1 MLFSIRARG
10 RLRRERFDMASTTKI
25 APKPRSELAIII
37 RGITRDPLGLMGLI
51 VVGTIVVS
59 AILAVWIVPYD
70 PIAMNIPDRMQGP
83 SLSHFLG
90 TDQLGRD
97 TFSRVIMGGQVALK
111 VALPAVFGAMA
122 IGLTLGMIA
131 GYGPKWLDNIL
142 MLFFDTIR
150 SFPTVMLAL
159 AVVALVGPSLQTVVV
174 VVMVTSIP
182 TYGRVARTQT
192 LTLRNSE
199 FILAERAMGA
209 KMSRILGVHILPNI
223 VGLLAVLAAMD
234 IPTVIALE
242 AGLSFLGLGVKPP
255 TPSWGA
261 LLKDGY
267 ALIRQTPWLVV
278 GGGLPII
285 LATLGFTFLGE
296 SLRDVVDPKLRKNR

>member
-1 MLFSIRARG
+1 MVKS
-10 RLRRERFDMASTTKI
+10 
-25 APKPRSELAIII
+25 RSELGQIIV
-37 RGITRDPLGLMGLI
+37 GVARDPLGLMGLI
-51 VVGTIVVS
+51 IVGTIVFC
-59 AILAVWIVPYD
+59 AIFAAWIVPYD
-70 PIAMNIPDRMQGP
+70 PIAMDIKSRLQVP
-83 SLSHFLG
+83 SAAHLLG

-97 TFSRVIMGGQVALK
+97 TFSRVIAGGQVALK

-131 GYGPKWLDNIL
+131 GYGPKWLDNLL

-150 SFPTVMLAL
+150 SFPTVLFAL
-159 AVVALVGPSLQTVVV
+159 AVVALVGPSLQTVVF
-174 VVMVTSIP
+174 VVMATSIP

-199 FILAERAMGA
+199 FILAERSMGA
-209 KMSRILGVHILPNI
+209 SMTRILGVHMLPNI
-223 VGLLAVLAAMD
+223 IGVLAVLAAMD

-242 AGLSFLGLGVKPP
+242 AGVSFLGLGVKPP

-267 ALIRQTPWLVV
+267 SLIRQTPWLVV

-296 SLRDVVDPKLRKNR
+296 SLRDVVDPKLRKQR

>member
-1 MLFSIRARG
+1 M
-10 RLRRERFDMASTTKI
+10 K
-25 APKPRSELAIII
+25 KPRSELGQILTGVA
-37 RGITRDPLGLMGLI
+37 RDPLGLMGLI
-51 VVGTIVVS
+51 IVGTIVFC
-59 AILAVWIVPYD
+59 AIFAAWIVPYD
-70 PIAMNIPDRMQGP
+70 PVAMNIKDRLQDP
-83 SLSHFLG
+83 STSYLLG

-131 GYGPKWLDNIL
+131 GYGPKWLDNLL
-142 MLFFDTIR
+142 MLLFDTIR
-150 SFPTVMLAL
+150 SFPTVMFAL
-159 AVVALVGPSLQTVVV
+159 AVVALVGPSLQTVVF
-174 VVMVTSIP
+174 VVMATSIP

-209 KMSRILGVHILPNI
+209 SMPRILGVHVLPNI
-223 VGLLAVLAAMD
+223 IGVLAVLAAMD

-296 SLRDVVDPKLRKNR
+296 SLRDVVDPKLRKQR

>member
-1 MLFSIRARG
+1 MTVA
-10 RLRRERFDMASTTKI
+10 TTNS
-25 APKPRSELAIII
+25 PKSQSELAIILK
-37 RGITRDPLGLMGLI
+37 GVCKDPLGLMGLI
-51 VVGTIVVS
+51 IVGAIVIS
-59 AILAVWIVPYD
+59 AILAAWIVPYD
-70 PIAMNIPDRMQGP
+70 PIAMNIKDRMQGP
-83 SLSHFLG
+83 SFAHLLG

-97 TFSRVIMGGQVALK
+97 TFSRVVMGGQVALK

-131 GYGPKWLDNIL
+131 GYGPKWLDNLL

-150 SFPTVMLAL
+150 SFPTVMFAL
-159 AVVALVGPSLQTVVV
+159 AVVALVGPSLQTVVL
-174 VVMVTSIP
+174 VVMATSIP

-199 FILAERAMGA
+199 FILAERSMGA
-209 KMSRILGVHILPNI
+209 KMSRILGVHMLPNI
-223 VGLLAVLAAMD
+223 IGVLAVLAAMD

-267 ALIRQTPWLVV
+267 ALIRQTPWLVIA
-278 GGGLPII
+278 GGLPII

>member
-1 MLFSIRARG
+1 MS
-10 RLRRERFDMASTTKI
+10 
-25 APKPRSELAIII
+25 KPRSELYLILTGVA
-37 RGITRDPLGLMGLI
+37 RDPLGLMGLI
-51 VVGTIVVS
+51 IVGTIVFC
-59 AILAVWIVPYD
+59 ALFATWITPHD
-70 PIAMNIPDRMQGP
+70 PIGMNIKDRMQSP
-83 SLSHFLG
+83 SLTYLLG

-97 TFSRVIMGGQVALK
+97 TFSRVIAGGQVALK
-111 VALPAVFGAMA
+111 VALPAVFGAMT

-131 GYGPKWLDNIL
+131 GYGPKWLDNLL
-142 MLFFDTIR
+142 MLFFDTMR
-150 SFPTVMLAL
+150 SFPTVMFAL
-159 AVVALVGPSLQTVVV
+159 AVVALVGPSLQTVVL
-174 VVMVTSIP
+174 VVMATSIP

-199 FILAERAMGA
+199 FILAERSMGA
-209 KMSRILGVHILPNI
+209 SMSRILGVHMLPNI
-223 VGLLAVLAAMD
+223 IGVLAVLAAMD

-296 SLRDVVDPKLRKNR
+296 SLRDVVDPKLRKQR

>member
-1 MLFSIRARG
+1 MSK
-10 RLRRERFDMASTTKI
+10 S
-25 APKPRSELAIII
+25 RSELSQIIH
-37 RGITRDPLGLMGLI
+37 GVARDPLGLMGLI
-51 VVGTIVVS
+51 IVGTIVVC
-59 AILAVWIVPYD
+59 AIFAVWIVPYD
-70 PIAMNIPDRMQGP
+70 PIAMNIKDRLQGP
-83 SLSHFLG
+83 SMTHLLG

-97 TFSRVIMGGQVALK
+97 TFSRVVMGGQVALK
-111 VALPAVFGAMA
+111 VALPAVFGAMV

-131 GYGPKWLDNIL
+131 GYGPKWLDNLL
-142 MLFFDTIR
+142 MLLFDTIR
-150 SFPTVMLAL
+150 SFPTVMFAL

-174 VVMVTSIP
+174 VVMATSIP

-199 FILAERAMGA
+199 FILAERSMGA
-209 KMSRILGVHILPNI
+209 SMLRILGVHMLPNI
-223 VGLLAVLAAMD
+223 IGVLAVLAAMD

-296 SLRDVVDPKLRKNR
+296 SLRDVVDPKLRKQR

>member
-1 MLFSIRARG
+1 MTG
-10 RLRRERFDMASTTKI
+10 TTESPGTKSQ
-25 APKPRSELAIII
+25 SELMIILK
-37 RGITRDPLGLMGLI
+37 GVAKDPLGLIGLVI
-51 VVGTIVVS
+51 VGMIVLS
-59 AILAVWIVPYD
+59 AVLASWIVPYD
-70 PIAMNIPDRMQGP
+70 PVAMNIQDRLQGP
-83 SLSHFLG
+83 SLNHFLG

-131 GYGPKWLDNIL
+131 GYGPKWLDAIL
-142 MLFFDTIR
+142 MLLFDTIR
-150 SFPTVMLAL
+150 SFPTVMFAL
-159 AVVALVGPSLQTVVV
+159 AVVALIGPSLQTVVF
-174 VVMVTSIP
+174 VVMATSIP

-199 FILAERAMGA
+199 FILAERSMGA
-209 KMSRILGVHILPNI
+209 SMIRILGVHMLPNI
-223 VGLLAVLAAMD
+223 IGVLAVLAAMD
-234 IPTVIALE
+234 IPAVIALE

-255 TPSWGA
+255 TPSWGS

-267 ALIRQTPWLVV
+267 ALIRQMPWLVV

>member
-1 MLFSIRARG
+1 MSDVQSG
-10 RLRRERFDMASTTKI
+10 TQPASPPG
-25 APKPRSELAIII
+25 ASPKPRSEIGQILQGVA
-37 RGITRDPLGLMGLI
+37 RDPLGLMGLI
-51 VVGTIVVS
+51 IVGMIVFC
-59 AILAVWIVPYD
+59 AIFAVWIVPYD
-70 PIAMNIPDRMQGP
+70 PVAMSIKDRLQGP
-83 SLSHFLG
+83 SATHLLG

-97 TFSRVIMGGQVALK
+97 TFSRVIMGGQVALQ

-131 GYGPKWLDNIL
+131 GYGPKWLDNLL
-142 MLFFDTIR
+142 MLIFDTIR
-150 SFPTVMLAL
+150 SFPTVMFAL
-159 AVVALVGPSLQTVVV
+159 AVVALVGPSLQTVVF
-174 VVMVTSIP
+174 VVMATSIP

-199 FILAERAMGA
+199 FILAERSMGA
-209 KMSRILGVHILPNI
+209 SMKRILGVHLLPNI
-223 VGLLAVLAAMD
+223 VGVLAVLAAMD

-267 ALIRQTPWLVV
+267 SLIRQTPWLVV

-296 SLRDVVDPKLRKNR
+296 SLRDVVDPKLRKQR

>member
-1 MLFSIRARG
+1 MVKS
-10 RLRRERFDMASTTKI
+10 
-25 APKPRSELAIII
+25 RSELGQIVTGVA
-37 RGITRDPLGLMGLI
+37 RDPLGLMGLI
-51 VVGTIVVS
+51 IVGTIVFCAVF
-59 AILAVWIVPYD
+59 AVWIVPYD
-70 PIAMNIPDRMQGP
+70 PVAMNIKDRLQEP
-83 SLSHFLG
+83 SATYLLG

-131 GYGPKWLDNIL
+131 GYGPKWLDNVL
-142 MLFFDTIR
+142 MLLFDTIR
-150 SFPTVMLAL
+150 SFPTVMFAL
-159 AVVALVGPSLQTVVV
+159 AVVALVGPSLQTVVF
-174 VVMVTSIP
+174 VVMATSIP

-199 FILAERAMGA
+199 FILAERSMGA
-209 KMSRILGVHILPNI
+209 SMKRILGVHMLPNI
-223 VGLLAVLAAMD
+223 VGVLAVLAAMD

-267 ALIRQTPWLVV
+267 SLIRQTPWLVV

-296 SLRDVVDPKLRKNR
+296 SLRDVVDPKLRKQR

>member
-1 MLFSIRARG
+1 
-10 RLRRERFDMASTTKI
+10 MANTTETI
-25 APKPRSELAIII
+25 AVNSQSELAIILK
-37 RGITRDPLGLMGLI
+37 GITRDPLGLMGLI
-51 VVGTIVVS
+51 IVATIVIC
-59 AILAVWIVPYD
+59 AALAHWIVPYD
-70 PIAMNIPDRMQGP
+70 PVAMNIADRMQGP
-83 SLSHFLG
+83 SARHFLG

-111 VALPAVFGAMA
+111 VALPAVFGAMV

-131 GYGPKWLDNIL
+131 GYGPKWLDAFL
-142 MLFFDTIR
+142 MLLFDTIR
-150 SFPTVMLAL
+150 SFPTVMFAL
-159 AVVALVGPSLQTVVV
+159 AVVALVGPSLQTVVF
-174 VVMVTSIP
+174 VVMATSIP

-192 LTLRNSE
+192 MTLRNSE
-199 FILAERAMGA
+199 YILAERSMGA
-209 KMSRILGVHILPNI
+209 SMTRILGVHVLPNI
-223 VGLLAVLAAMD
+223 IGVLAVLAAMD

-278 GGGLPII
+278 GGAVPIV

-296 SLRDVVDPKLRKNR
+296 SLRDVVDPKLRKSR